1 MILFSYGVILSL
13 GSSWKHRGAILLA
26 SFFNFVWFGVRVVC
40 QKVTMNWLRYSWI
53 FVSGSRC
60 ETCENIVGWVHRHRS
75 YLHLLSKIDAEIEST
90 VDLCFY
96 FYWFFESTTLPCLAR
111 DLLSSY
117 FKYLVSLRDAQMC
130 DLYPL
135 TFYFV
140 SRLRL
145 NFLIFDFLSLLVS
158 CVSCHI
164 STESQMPISPFTP
177 FLNEASVY
185 HRLMAILGWN
195 RREGASLG

>member
-1 MILFSYGVILSL
+1 
-13 GSSWKHRGAILLA
+13 
-26 SFFNFVWFGVRVVC
+26 
-40 QKVTMNWLRYSWI
+40 
-53 FVSGSRC
+53 
-60 ETCENIVGWVHRHRS
+60 
-75 YLHLLSKIDAEIEST
+75 
-90 VDLCFY
+90 
-96 FYWFFESTTLPCLAR
+96 
-111 DLLSSY
+111 
-117 FKYLVSLRDAQMC
+117 MC

-185 HRLMAILGWN
+185 HRLMAILGWKFDL
-195 RREGASLG
+195 EEISPMQEATILSLVFRLFWSCGFVGNAMNIVNIFILVVFVFSLLQICCHVFS